1 MLPVSK
7 KRYTFATKQLT
18 IISRKTQLREK
29 NSKKI
34 NKKKKEEMKKILIM
48 LAVLFMASTV
58 SVNAQDDKA
67 KAKAEA
73 KAKKKKEKKDKDAQK
88 DKDAIVAYGEF
99 MKTYEPLKATGI
111 ADVDALVSGI
121 NGICASLNVIY
132 EKVGYVEIET
142 EEVDDEGEIVQ
153 VCKRIYNRNTG
164 EDIEPGEVKQNFKDA
179 NTEILPLVASATNL
193 GLGIASLTSNPQNLI
208 ALGPQVKP
216 VIKQG
221 KLIVKVVPAIKKQ
234 IEKNNDILK
243 RLK

>member
-1 MLPVSK
+1 
-7 KRYTFATKQLT
+7 
-18 IISRKTQLREK
+18 
-29 NSKKI
+29 
-34 NKKKKEEMKKILIM
+34 MKKILIL

-164 EDIEPGEVKQNFKDA
+164 EDIEPGVAKQNFKDA
-179 NTEILPLVASATNL
+179 NSEILPLITSATDL

>member
-99 MKTYEPLKATGI
+99 MKTYEPLKATGL

-164 EDIEPGEVKQNFKDA
+164 EDIEPGVVKQNFKDA
-179 NTEILPLVASATNL
+179 NSEILPLVTSATDL
-193 GLGIASLTSNPQNLI
+193 GLGIASLTSNPTNLI

-221 KLIVKVVPAIKKQ
+221 KLIIKVVPAIKKQ

>member
-1 MLPVSK
+1 
-7 KRYTFATKQLT
+7 
-18 IISRKTQLREK
+18 
-29 NSKKI
+29 
-34 NKKKKEEMKKILIM
+34 MKKILIM

-111 ADVDALVSGI
+111 ADVDAVVSGI

-164 EDIEPGEVKQNFKDA
+164 EDIEPGVAKQNFKDA
-179 NTEILPLVASATNL
+179 NSEILPLVTSATDL
-193 GLGIASLTSNPQNLI
+193 GLGIASLTSNPTNLI

-221 KLIVKVVPAIKKQ
+221 KLIVKVIPAIKKQ

>member
-1 MLPVSK
+1 MLSVSK
-7 KRYTFATKQLT
+7 KRYNFATEQLT

-164 EDIEPGEVKQNFKDA
+164 QDIEPGEVKQNFKDA

>member
-1 MLPVSK
+1 
-7 KRYTFATKQLT
+7 
-18 IISRKTQLREK
+18 
-29 NSKKI
+29 
-34 NKKKKEEMKKILIM
+34 MKKILIL

-58 SVNAQDDKA
+58 SVNAQDDDKA

-164 EDIEPGEVKQNFKDA
+164 QDIEPGEVKQNFKDA

>member
-1 MLPVSK
+1 
-7 KRYTFATKQLT
+7 
-18 IISRKTQLREK
+18 
-29 NSKKI
+29 
-34 NKKKKEEMKKILIM
+34 MKKILIL

-164 EDIEPGEVKQNFKDA
+164 QDIEPGVAKQNFKDA
-179 NTEILPLVASATNL
+179 NSEILPLITSATDL
-193 GLGIASLTSNPQNLI
+193 GLGIASLTSNPTNRI

>member
-1 MLPVSK
+1 MLSVSK
-7 KRYTFATKQLT
+7 KIYTFATQQLV

-29 NSKKI
+29 LKKQH
-34 NKKKKEEMKKILIM
+34 KKNTEEMKKILIL

-58 SVNAQDDKA
+58 SVNAQDDDKA

-164 EDIEPGEVKQNFKDA
+164 EDIEPGVVKQNFKDA
-179 NTEILPLVASATNL
+179 NSEILPLVTSATDL
-193 GLGIASLTSNPQNLI
+193 GLGIASLTSNPTNLI

-221 KLIVKVVPAIKKQ
+221 KLIIKVIPAIKKQ

>member
-7 KRYTFATKQLT
+7 KRYIFATKQLT

-111 ADVDALVSGI
+111 ADVDAVVSGI

>member
-1 MLPVSK
+1 
-7 KRYTFATKQLT
+7 
-18 IISRKTQLREK
+18 
-29 NSKKI
+29 
-34 NKKKKEEMKKILIM
+34 MKKILIL

-111 ADVDALVSGI
+111 ADVDAVVSGI

-164 EDIEPGEVKQNFKDA
+164 EDIEPGVAKQNFKDA
-179 NTEILPLVASATNL
+179 NSEILPLVTSATDL
-193 GLGIASLTSNPQNLI
+193 GLGIASLTSNPTNLI

-221 KLIVKVVPAIKKQ
+221 KLIVKVIPAIKKQ

>member
-1 MLPVSK
+1 
-7 KRYTFATKQLT
+7 
-18 IISRKTQLREK
+18 
-29 NSKKI
+29 
-34 NKKKKEEMKKILIM
+34 MKKILIL

-58 SVNAQDDKA
+58 SVNAQDDDKA

-111 ADVDALVSGI
+111 ADVDAVVSGI

-164 EDIEPGEVKQNFKDA
+164 EDIEPGVAKQNFKDA
-179 NTEILPLVASATNL
+179 NS
-193 GLGIASLTSNPQNLI
+193 
-208 ALGPQVKP
+208 
-216 VIKQG
+216 
-221 KLIVKVVPAIKKQ
+221 
-234 IEKNNDILK
+234 
-243 RLK
+243 

>member
-1 MLPVSK
+1 
-7 KRYTFATKQLT
+7 
-18 IISRKTQLREK
+18 
-29 NSKKI
+29 
-34 NKKKKEEMKKILIM
+34 MKKILIL

-88 DKDAIVAYGEF
+88 DKDAIVEYGEF
-99 MKTYEPLKATGI
+99 MKTYEPLKETGI

-164 EDIEPGEVKQNFKDA
+164 EDIEPGVAKQNFKDA
-179 NTEILPLVASATNL
+179 NSEILPLVTSATDL
-193 GLGIASLTSNPQNLI
+193 GLGIASLTSNPTNLI